1 MWHFQII
8 LKIPVFIS
16 VFSRPPAARVILT
29 RTCTHWSRR
38 GRGGGKVSKL
48 INKRINSRQSRLS
61 LLRRQK
67 LQLISCW
74 FLSRTSKPFHFSIS
88 LSSWAS
94 NVSGWSPGLN
104 DNKLQGKK
112 HVISIHYISDK
123 RRIQPQPPL
132 SFQHASGDSLKVN
145 LFKSPIHSSQFY

>member
-1 MWHFQII
+1 MCTQHSTPQ
-8 LKIPVFIS
+8 VYTHTHTHTH
-16 VFSRPPAARVILT
+16 T
-29 RTCTHWSRR
+29 RINLHTLVKMIMVVDWSSRR

-88 LSSWAS
+88 LS

-145 LFKSPIHSSQFY
+145 LFKSPIHSSQFH